1 MRFDTVIM
9 GGGLAGLL
17 CGLQLQ
23 KHGLRCAIVTRGQS
37 ALHFSSGS
45 LDLLSHLPDGQ
56 PVTDIHS
63 GLESLR
69 QQAPAHPY
77 SLLEPQ
83 RVLDL
88 ACQAQALIAE
98 SGAQLQGSVEL
109 AHQRVTPLGTLRATW
124 LSSPEV
130 PVWPLPAKKIC
141 VVGISG
147 LMDFQAHL
155 AAASLRELDL
165 SVETAEIELPELDV
179 LRNNATEFRA
189 VNIARFLDNEEN
201 WPLLLDALIPVANTC
216 EMILMPACFGL
227 ADDKLWR
234 WLNEKLPCSLMLLP
248 TLPPSLDVLR
258 NNATEFRAVNI
269 ARFLDNEEN
278 WPLLLDALIPVAN
291 TCEMIL
297 MPACFGLADDKLWR
311 WLNEKLPCSLMLLP
325 TLPPSVLG
333 IRLQNQLQR
342 QFVRQGGVWM
352 PGDEVK
358 KVTCKNGVVNE
369 IWTRNHADIP
379 LRPRFAV
386 LASGSFFSGGL
397 VAERNGIREPILG
410 LDVLQT
416 ATRGEWYKGDFFAPQ
431 PWQQFGVTTDETL
444 RPSQAGQ
451 TIENLF
457 AIGSVLGGFDPIAQG
472 CGGGVC
478 AVSALHAAQQIAQ
491 RAGGQQ

>member
-77 SLLEPQ
+77 TLLGPQ

-109 AHQRVTPLGTLRATW
+109 AHQRVTPLGTLRSTW

-165 SVETAEIELPELDV
+165 KVETAEIELPELDV

-216 EMILMPACFGL
+216 EMILM
-227 ADDKLWR
+227 
-234 WLNEKLPCSLMLLP
+234 S
-248 TLPPSLDVLR
+248 
-258 NNATEFRAVNI
+258 
-269 ARFLDNEEN
+269 
-278 WPLLLDALIPVAN
+278 
-291 TCEMIL
+291 
-297 MPACFGLADDKLWR
+297 ACFGLADDKLWR

-397 VAERNGIREPILG
+397 VAERDGIREPILG

-431 PWQQFGVTTDETL
+431 PWQQFGVTTDEAL

-451 TIENLF
+451 TIDNLF

>member
-1 MRFDTVIM
+1 MLTVYNVFRRLPGGPGVFLPEVLPVKKNRRTPFQNTVIDT
-9 GGGLAGLL
+9 GVGQIRRVFQLGQFQVCCDNHGPAAAVAAVDDEKHLL
-17 CGLQLQ
+17 HSIFG
-23 KHGLRCAIVTRGQS
+23 T
-37 ALHFSSGS
+37 AL
-45 LDLLSHLPDGQ
+45 
-56 PVTDIHS
+56 
-63 GLESLR
+63 
-69 QQAPAHPY
+69 Y
-77 SLLEPQ
+77 SQ
-83 RVLDL
+83 
-88 ACQAQALIAE
+88 I
-98 SGAQLQGSVEL
+98 SVEL
-109 AHQRVTPLGTLRATW
+109 AHQRITPLGTLRSTW

-165 SVETAEIELPELDV
+165 AVETAEIELPELDV

-201 WPLLLDALIPVANTC
+201 WPLI
-216 EMILMPACFGL
+216 I
-227 ADDKLWR
+227 
-234 WLNEKLPCSLMLLP
+234 
-248 TLPPSLDVLR
+248 
-258 NNATEFRAVNI
+258 
-269 ARFLDNEEN
+269 
-278 WPLLLDALIPVAN
+278 DALIPVAN

-379 LRPRFAV
+379 LRPRFVV

-397 VAERNGIREPILG
+397 VAERDGIREPILG

-431 PWQQFGVTTDETL
+431 PWQQFGVTTDEAL